1 MREWEQNRWSRRR
14 ALSLRDQAL
23 AKQRLLE
30 KEGKDVTAQQGLQR
44 QARALELRAENL
56 RNKVSPYEVML
67 SGVWQESTGIPAGS
81 ANLPMISGARRGD
94 FPLSVNRL
102 RVDSS
107 RTQAG
112 GGTRSRPGNPL
123 SLNLPAVVSKGPG
136 RSWPNVNIPYQLMK
150 DLLPRRPKPLY
161 QRPTGI
167 SVVDP
172 KKIAY
177 TKVLSL
183 IHI

>member
-1 MREWEQNRWSRRR
+1 
-14 ALSLRDQAL
+14 
-23 AKQRLLE
+23 
-30 KEGKDVTAQQGLQR
+30 
-44 QARALELRAENL
+44 
-56 RNKVSPYEVML
+56 ML

-102 RVDSS
+102 HVDSS

-123 SLNLPAVVSKGPG
+123 SPNLPAVVSKGPG

-150 DLLPRRPKPLY
+150 DLLPRRPKRLY

-177 TKVLSL
+177 TKVRRPKRMSPAELQRVRENVQNFYRDQIRPGWALQSPGKLGRRKYQRKSRAEL
-183 IHI
+183 IASVWGRRPQV